1 MRQRPRHLAS
11 RPGMAVRPNRHAAAD
26 PEIERFRQYLMAERN
41 VAGHTLGSYIS
52 DLGQFVASKWGPDI
66 RPPYPWKDLSE
77 DDARAFVL
85 AFTRDGARATT
96 VLRKMAAA
104 RTFCRFLQREEVLI
118 DNPFFLLKGPR
129 KSKTLPKV
137 LSAEDIRRFLE
148 RPERDLKEGTISEY
162 AFLQDRAMFES
173 LYSTGCRVS
182 EMTAVK
188 WGEIDF
194 DRGTLIVT
202 GKGSKDRLVI
212 LGGPAIRALRE
223 LREKTAAIDPALA
236 DDSADVF
243 RSNRMIR
250 ASPRFVERRMKR
262 YLAEAGLPTDL
273 TPHKLRH
280 SFATHLLDAGA
291 DLRSVQEMLGHASLS
306 TTQIYT
312 HVSIERLR
320 DEYAKAHP
328 RA

>member
-1 MRQRPRHLAS
+1 
-11 RPGMAVRPNRHAAAD
+11 MAVRPNNRSAGD
-26 PEIERFRQYLMAERN
+26 PELQRFSRYLMAERN
-41 VAGHTLGSYIS
+41 AAVHTLDNYAA
-52 DLGQFVASKWGPDI
+52 DLAQFVASKWGVDAE
-66 RPPYPWKDLSE
+66 PPYPWADLSE
-77 DDARAFVL
+77 TDARNFIL
-85 AFTRDGARATT
+85 AFTKDGAKATT
-96 VLRKMAAA
+96 VLRKIAAA
-104 RTFCRFLQREEVLI
+104 RTFCRFLQREERII
-118 DNPFFLLKGPR
+118 DNPFSLLKGPR
-129 KSKTLPKV
+129 KAKTLPRV
-137 LSAEDIRRFLE
+137 LSAEDVVRFLE
-148 RPERDLKEGTISEY
+148 RPGIDFREGRISEY
-162 AFLQDRAMFES
+162 AYLQDRAMFEA
-173 LYSTGCRVS
+173 LYSTGCRIS

-194 DRGTLIVT
+194 GRGTLIVT

-212 LGGPAIRALRE
+212 LGR
-223 LREKTAAIDPALA
+223 PALA
-236 DDSADVF
+236 ALTELRKKTEEIDPSLAEADADVF
-243 RSNRMIR
+243 RSKRLIR

-262 YLAEAGLPTDL
+262 YLAEAGLPTDV

-312 HVSIERLR
+312 HVSIERLK

>member
-1 MRQRPRHLAS
+1 M
-11 RPGMAVRPNRHAAAD
+11 D
-26 PEIERFRQYLMAERN
+26 RFRRYLMAERN
-41 VAGHTLGSYIS
+41 VSARTLESYAA
-52 DLGQFVASKWGPDI
+52 DLQQFVASVWGPEAP
-66 RPPYPWKDLSE
+66 PPYPWKDLDE
-77 DDARAFVL
+77 NAARTYVL
-85 AFTRDGARATT
+85 AFSKDGAKATT

-104 RTFCRFLQREEVLI
+104 RTFCRFLQREGILI
-118 DNPFFLLKGPR
+118 DNPFSLLKGPR
-129 KSKTLPKV
+129 KAKTLPKV
-137 LSAEDIRRFLE
+137 LSAEDVRRFLE
-148 RPERDLKEGTISEY
+148 RPAKDFKDGTISEY
-162 AFLQDRAMFES
+162 AYLQDRAMFES
-173 LYSTGCRVS
+173 LYSTGCRIS

-202 GKGSKDRLVI
+202 GKGAKERLVI
-212 LGGPAIRALRE
+212 LGRPALAALLE
-223 LREKTAAIDPALA
+223 LREKTATLDPALA

>member
-1 MRQRPRHLAS
+1 
-11 RPGMAVRPNRHAAAD
+11 MAISPNKHVAGD
-26 PEIERFRQYLMAERN
+26 PELESFRRYLMAERN
-41 VAGHTLGSYIS
+41 AAERTLESYAD
-52 DLGQFVASKWGPDI
+52 DLAQFVASTWGAEA
-66 RPPYPWKDLSE
+66 RPPYPWRDLDE
-77 DDARAFVL
+77 NAARRFIL
-85 AFTRDGARATT
+85 AFTKDGAKATT

-104 RTFCRFLQREEVLI
+104 RTFCRFLQREGLII
-118 DNPFFLLKGPR
+118 DNPFSLLKGPR
-129 KSKTLPKV
+129 KAKSLPRV
-137 LSAEDIRRFLE
+137 LSAEEVRSFLE
-148 RPERDLKEGTISEY
+148 RPERDFKDGTIPEY

-173 LYSTGCRVS
+173 LYSTGCRIS

-202 GKGSKDRLVI
+202 GKGAKERLVI
-212 LGGPAIRALRE
+212 LGRPALAALRE
-223 LREKTAAIDPALA
+223 LREKTAAIDHSLA
-236 DDSADVF
+236 DDSAHVF
-243 RSNRMIR
+243 RSNRMIP

-262 YLAEAGLPTDL
+262 YLAEAGLPADL